1 MQIKKKK
8 RNAKEKSKAKLHA
21 RNKHHGRY
29 QLQELAITS
38 PDLSDFIFVNQYEI
52 ETIDFA
58 NPEAVKALNKALL
71 KHHYGVENWE
81 IPANYLCPP
90 IPSRADYIHNLA
102 DLLASS
108 NHFQIPK
115 GSQVKCLDIG
125 VGANC
130 VYPLIGNSEYG
141 WSFTGAD
148 IDEVALENAS
158 KIVDANTHLKGL
170 IKFRHQTNNK
180 NIFPGVFELTERYHA
195 TLCNP
200 PFYASIDEA
209 KNATLKKL
217 NNLSEEKVTEVKQN
231 FGGQNRELW
240 THGGEGKFLK
250 DMIYQ
255 SKPYAN
261 SCLWFTTLIS
271 NGSNLKSA
279 YKYLED
285 VEALDVKTLPM
296 GQGNKIS
303 RILAWTFQPQEK
315 HSKWFDYMKP
325 SEDIKK

>member
-8 RNAKEKSKAKLHA
+8 RNAKEKQKAKLHA

-29 QLQELAITS
+29 HLQELANTS
-38 PDLSDFIFVNQYEI
+38 PELSEYIFVNQYEI

-58 NPEAVKALNKALL
+58 NPEAVKSLNKALL
-71 KHHYGVENWE
+71 KHFYGVSNWQ
-81 IPANYLCPP
+81 IPDNYLCPP
-90 IPSRADYIHNLA
+90 IPGRADYIHNVA
-102 DLLASS
+102 DLLAGS

-141 WSFTGAD
+141 WSFVGSD
-148 IDEVALENAS
+148 IDNVALENAT
-158 KIVDANTHLKGL
+158 KIVDENEHLKTK
-170 IKFRHQTNNK
+170 IKFRHQPNNK
-180 NIFPGVFELTERYHA
+180 NIFAGVFELTERFHA

-217 NNLSEEKVTEVKQN
+217 NNLNEEQVTEVKQN

-255 SKPYAN
+255 SKPYEN
-261 SCLWFTTLIS
+261 SCLWFTTLVS
-271 NGSNLKSA
+271 NQANLKGA
-279 YKYLED
+279 YHYLKE
-285 VEALDVKTLPM
+285 VEALDVKTLSM

-303 RILAWTFQPQEK
+303 RVLAWTFQPQEK
-315 HSKWFDYMKP
+315 HEKWFDH
-325 SEDIKK
+325 IKK